1 MAVTPK
7 NGANSTENIA
17 NSQAVQ
23 ATNTTPLL
31 KLQDLNVAYGDVQV
45 LWDVNLQIYAG
56 EIVALV
62 GSNGAGKSTLL
73 STISGLL
80 KPRSGEIY
88 FQGQP
93 LAQASTAQIVE
104 AGIAHVPEGRRLFG
118 ALSVR
123 DNLLLGAY
131 HRNDKAQIKSDLD
144 YIFEL
149 FPRLKLRTNQSAG
162 NLSGG
167 EQQMVAI
174 GRGLMS
180 KPQLL
185 MIDELSLGLAPV
197 IIESLI
203 EILDQV
209 NKNGTTILI
218 VEQDVQTAL
227 EQATRGYVLETGHLT
242 LSGKASDLLQDE
254 RVKKAYLGL

>member
-1 MAVTPK
+1 MTTRPNIDSKLETTGSK
-7 NGANSTENIA
+7 NGQTALLRLEN
-17 NSQAVQ
+17 
-23 ATNTTPLL
+23 
-31 KLQDLNVAYGDVQV
+31 LNAAYGDVQV
-45 LWDVNLQIYAG
+45 LWDVNLEIFSG

-73 STISGLL
+73 SSISGLL

-88 FQGQP
+88 FDGKP
-93 LAQASTAQIVE
+93 LSRASTAQIVE

-123 DNLLLGAY
+123 DNLSLGAY
-131 HRNDKAQIKSDLD
+131 HRQDKAQIKTDLD
-144 YIFEL
+144 YILDL
-149 FPRLKLRTNQSAG
+149 FPRLKERINAIAG

-174 GRGLMS
+174 GRGMMS
-180 KPQLL
+180 KPKLL

-197 IIESLI
+197 VIESLI
-203 EILDQV
+203 GILEQV
-209 NKNGTTILI
+209 NRDGTTILI

-227 EQATRGYVLETGHLT
+227 EQATRGYVLETGHVT
-242 LSGKASDLLQDE
+242 LSGSAKSLLQDE

>member
-1 MAVTPK
+1 MATPSQ
-7 NGANSTENIA
+7 NQTNATLPSSH
-17 NSQAVQ
+17 SQA
-23 ATNTTPLL
+23 ATSTTPLL
-31 KLQDLNVAYGDVQV
+31 DIKNLNVAYGDVQV
-45 LWDVNLQIYAG
+45 LWDVSLQIFAG

-80 KPRSGEIY
+80 KPQSGEIY

-93 LAQASTAQIVE
+93 LAKAATTEIVD
-104 AGIAHVPEGRRLFG
+104 AGIAHVPEGRRLFN

-123 DNLLLGAY
+123 ENLLLGAY
-131 HRNDKAQIKSDLD
+131 HRQDKEQIKIDLD
-144 YIFEL
+144 YMFEL
-149 FPRLKLRTNQSAG
+149 FPRLKLRINQAAG
-162 NLSGG
+162 TLSGG

-180 KPQLL
+180 KPKLL

-203 EILDQV
+203 TILEQV

-227 EQATRGYVLETGHLT
+227 EQATRGYVLETGHITLT
-242 LSGKASDLLQDE
+242 APARELLQDE